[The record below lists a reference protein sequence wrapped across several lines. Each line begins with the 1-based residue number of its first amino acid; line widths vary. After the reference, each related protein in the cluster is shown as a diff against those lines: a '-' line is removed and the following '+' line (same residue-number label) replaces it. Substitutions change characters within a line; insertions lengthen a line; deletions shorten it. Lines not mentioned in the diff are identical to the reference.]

1 MKQAR
6 NRPSISVV
14 IPTHGRYDLL
24 VLLFKSL
31 RAAKERFQRPVEVF
45 IIDSSPSMTAERIEA
60 LCAESSACYIHHRN
74 NVREKRNLG
83 IELAW
88 SPVVLFVDSDCV
100 LNPIM
105 FLEHYQSYDNDSI
118 AGVIGVT
125 RFVGKSSHIW
135 RIIAKTSFLDA
146 FTYAERLEFAPWGP
160 TCNISYRKDMLEALG
175 KFDTNFPFRLGGDD
189 TDLGLRVTAA
199 GYKIKCN
206 PQAIVEHTRET
217 WSGIGPIGRRVFRW
231 GRMHFHMMRKHP
243 SRMHTNPP
251 TVPGV
256 FLLLV
261 LLFAPLG
268 LVGQSAVWA
277 AIPFVWLFLDLI
289 LESLLIGH
297 RQGKQPMELFYTLGS
312 RILALI
318 FQVGTVLEGIKN
330 SSLTPLYKDVSY
342 TPPSLEGRRRG
353 IAQIWAMML
362 AFPLTILI
370 LVIVQ
375 LIFRNV

>member
-1 MKQAR
+1 MEQVEGH
-6 NRPSISVV
+6 PSICVV
-14 IPTHGRYDLL
+14 IPTHERYDLL
-24 VLLFKSL
+24 ITLFESL
-31 RAAKERFQRPVEVF
+31 QAAREHFQRPVEVF
-45 IIDSSPSMTAERIEA
+45 IIDSSPQVTAERIEA
-60 LCAESSACYIHHRN
+60 ICAEFNAHYIRHRN

-83 IELAW
+83 IELARA
-88 SPVVLFVDSDCV
+88 PVILFVDSDCV
-100 LNPIM
+100 LTPAVL
-105 FLEHYQSYDNDSI
+105 LEHHQLYSDDSI
-118 AGVIGVT
+118 AGVVGLT
-125 RFVGKSSHIW
+125 RFVGRSSPIW
-135 RIIAKTSFLDA
+135 RVIATTSFLDA

-160 TCNISYRKDMLEALG
+160 TCNISYRKDVLQALG

-199 GYKIKCN
+199 GYIIKCN
-206 PQAIVEHTRET
+206 SQAIVEHTRET
-217 WSGIGPIGRRVFRW
+217 WSGTRLIARRVFRW

-243 SRMHTNPP
+243 SRVHANPP

-261 LLFAPLG
+261 LLFIPLG

-277 AIPFVWLFLDLI
+277 TIPLVWLFLDLI
-289 LESLLIGH
+289 LESFLISH
-297 RQGKQPMELFYTLGS
+297 KQGKQPMEFFYTLGS

-318 FQVGTVLEGIKN
+318 FQVGTVLESIKN
-330 SSLTPLYKDVSY
+330 SSLIPLYKDVSY
-342 TPPSLEGRRRG
+342 TPPSSKGRRRG

-362 AFPLTILI
+362 AFPLAILI